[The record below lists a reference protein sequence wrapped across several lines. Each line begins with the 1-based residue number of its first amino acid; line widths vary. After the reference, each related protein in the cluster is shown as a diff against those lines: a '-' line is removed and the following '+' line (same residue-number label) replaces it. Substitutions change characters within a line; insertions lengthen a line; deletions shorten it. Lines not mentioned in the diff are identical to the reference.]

1 MRLESASI
9 TRIQGLDVLLDTAR
23 SLNDGDPLDVVLE
36 QLARAAARA
45 VWRGAGEPGPA
56 SVWRLRGSHLSL
68 EAETGEVRGRAIA
81 ELPLTADMR
90 RALEGRR
97 AIRLKGTQIPAV
109 LRNRYEP
116 TRPESIAVVPLLSYT
131 KTFGL
136 ITAPLETGPQEA
148 VAAEADLKLLGGIA
162 ELGGL
167 AIAAAADFDLELRLA
182 VAFELLP
189 QMITGASGA
198 EDADEAASVIVTR
211 VGEVPG
217 VDRVT
222 LFMRGDLK
230 RGLWIKASTD
240 SVNVLRV
247 EQDEGAVAQAVRDR
261 QIMVVNDGHPWA
273 SEQDALIAADSRHLL
288 AVPVCVTE
296 EVIGLVVI
304 TSRQRPF
311 SATDVQIA
319 TVLVSALT
327 GLLEGVRLRDELS
340 EAQRTLRS
348 FYHGLACGAVTHDG
362 RGRVMDA
369 NWAAENLSGIPLKQ
383 LIKEGI
389 FGPDWV
395 MEGENGLSIPLPLR
409 PPESVLKSGRPVHG
423 MRARVTPPGGDKA
436 RWLRIDSRPIEEG
449 GRLKCVITTFFETV
463 PPTNGRRRASGSLRG
478 RAAGAATS

>member
-1 MRLESASI
+1 MRLESPSI
-9 TRIQGLDVLLDTAR
+9 TRVQGLDVLVETAR

-36 QLARAAARA
+36 QLARAGARA
-45 VWRGAGEPGPA
+45 VWRGAGEPGAA
-56 SVWRLRGSHLSL
+56 SIWRLRGSHLSL
-68 EAETGEVRGRAIA
+68 EAETGDVRGRAIA
-81 ELPLTADMR
+81 ELPLTADLR
-90 RALEGRR
+90 RALEARR
-97 AIRLKGTQIPAV
+97 AVRLTGTQIPAA

-116 TRPESIAVVPLLSYT
+116 MRPESVAVVPLLSYT
-131 KTFGL
+131 RTFGL
-136 ITAPLETGPQEA
+136 LTVPLERGDRDT
-148 VAAEADLKLLGGIA
+148 EADLKLLSGIA

-167 AIAAAADFDLELRLA
+167 AVAAAADFDLELRLA

-217 VDRVT
+217 VDRVL

-240 SVNVLRV
+240 SVNVLRL
-247 EQDEGAVAQAVRDR
+247 EQDEGAVAQAVRER
-261 QIMVVNDGHPWA
+261 QIMVVNDGHPWG

-288 AVPVCVTE
+288 AVPVAVAE

-348 FYHGLACGAVTHDG
+348 FYHGLACGAVTHDP
-362 RGRVMDA
+362 RGRLMDA
-369 NWAAENLSGIPLKQ
+369 NWAAENLTGIPLKQ
-383 LIKEGI
+383 LIRDGI
-389 FGPDWV
+389 FGPEWA
-395 MEGENGLSIPLPLR
+395 MQSENGMSIPLPLR
-409 PPESVLKSGRPVHG
+409 PPESVLKSGRPIHG
-423 MRARVTPPGGDKA
+423 MRARVTAPGGGKA
-436 RWLRIDSRPIEEG
+436 LWLRMDSRPLEEG

-463 PPTNGRRRASGSLRG
+463 PPVTNGRRRTSI
-478 RAAGAATS
+478 AAGSSRAGTPPSR